1 VVSGGLK
8 MSESVK
14 IEGKTGGSM
23 PVFKRTSQTGGSM
36 GIRCSKCGYSFISGE
51 EHKCQP
57 L

>member
-1 VVSGGLK
+1 MVSGGLK